1 MRQAGSLGE
10 TALTVLR
17 HTTVAGLA
25 QAPDLAGALGA
36 LGYGLPMPAAGPG
49 WAPIGLKVMSGS
61 GSLVEVWRG
70 GAGAL
75 QSGTLGSVS
84 WCHDGHWLFGALNL
98 DERPDSGGL
107 AALTERAYA
116 ELFEALA
123 MTGFAHLQRLWNY
136 LPAINA
142 EQDGLERYRRFNS
155 GRQQAFVQA
164 GRSTLDGAPAACAL
178 GTHGGGLCLRFLAGR
193 RPALAIEN
201 PRQVAA
207 YRYPSDY
214 GQCAPLFSR
223 AALVE
228 AGGGRVALL
237 ISGTSSIQGHASLH
251 LGDIAAQTRETMTNL
266 RAVLA
271 AAHERTTARFELSD
285 LCCTVYL
292 RQPDDLAVVRGE
304 FEAAVGGA
312 SEAARLA
319 AYLEA
324 DICRGDLGVE
334 IEAHVFAP
342 GALLP

>member
-1 MRQAGSLGE
+1 MLQAGPQGE
-10 TALTVLR
+10 TALNVLR
-17 HTTVAGLA
+17 HTADAGLA
-25 QAPDLAGALGA
+25 QALSLPGALGA
-36 LGYGLPMPAAGPG
+36 LVYGLPMPVGSPG
-49 WAPIGLKVMSGS
+49 LAPIGLKVISGT
-61 GSLVEVWRG
+61 GSLVEAWRG
-70 GAGAL
+70 GAGGL
-75 QSGTLGSVS
+75 QSGNCGSVS

-98 DERPDSGGL
+98 PERPDSGGL
-107 AALTERAYA
+107 AALTEQAYA
-116 ELFEALA
+116 ELFETLA
-123 MTGFAHLQRLWNY
+123 MTGFEHLQRLWNY

-142 EQDGLERYRRFNS
+142 EQDGLERYRQFNS
-155 GRQQAFVQA
+155 GRQHAFVQA

-201 PRQVAA
+201 PRQISA
-207 YRYPSDY
+207 YRYPSNY
-214 GQCAPLFSR
+214 GQRAPLFSR

-251 LGDIAAQTRETMTNL
+251 LGDITAQTRETMTNL

-271 AAHERTTARFELSD
+271 AAHGRTTARFEWSE

-292 RQPDDLAVVRGE
+292 RRPDELAAVRAE
-304 FEAAVGGA
+304 FEAAVGAA
-312 SEAARLA
+312 SVAARLA

-324 DICRGDLGVE
+324 DICRSDLGVE

-342 GALLP
+342 GALLA